1 MEQFNSE
8 DQNTHKVE
16 TGYEKHQQ
24 NPGPSKEAVVED
36 DKDGASKVLKWI
48 LPALVIVL
56 ILVWLFVKE

>member
-16 TGYEKHQQ
+16 TDYEKHQQ